1 MSFELFLLYFVSFFS
16 IIATVGFGT
25 FVNKFK
31 LLNLGNSLGY
41 IGFQGILLLSIYSVL
56 SSFFYSHN
64 LFHNTFLVFFGIL
77 LFFFLYIRKFKSIF
91 KKIFLIHVLLFIG
104 LLIFKTHDDFNYYHF
119 EYSYFLTQEKKFFG
133 IGNFDLGFRTPSTIF
148 FLNSLFYLPKISYFS
163 FHIPAFLIVIFVN
176 LYLIEKLKFFYEK
189 NDHNILNLF
198 LLSSILFVNIF
209 FYRIAEHGTDRS
221 AQILVLVLFYEIIFF
236 INYKFKNKEQFYNS
250 KTVSKIIVLITL
262 VIGFKAFFILYFF
275 LSIIIFYKLYEILKL
290 KKTILFLY
298 KNIFVYILCLKLI
311 LLAFVNYYD
320 SGCLLYPIHFT
331 CFDKNIWAIPIAE
344 VKNLNQWY
352 ELWSKGGASPNFRVT
367 NPAEY
372 IQGINWVH
380 NWMQIYFFNKVSDF
394 VLSLTVLIVL
404 IIFLFRNFIK
414 YDISKFNK
422 FNLIFLFIILL
433 LLLEWF
439 FQHPSLRY
447 GGYCLIA
454 VIFFIIPYLLFSLKK
469 KKSNKKKIVLVLIFI
484 SLTFY
489 NVRNISS
496 IHKEYKQYNYNPF
509 KNAFYKIE
517 ENNFKNY
524 KLFKCSVEKNFTCSN
539 KNIGISYDKNNKIF
553 YKKNN

>member
-1 MSFELFLLYFVSFFS
+1 MLSELFLLYFLSFFS
-16 IIATVGFGT
+16 IIAIVGFGT
-25 FVNKFK
+25 FINKFK
-31 LLNLGNSLGY
+31 LLNLGNNLGY

-64 LFHNTFLVFFGIL
+64 LLHNSVLFIFGIF
-77 LFFFLYIRKFKSIF
+77 LFFCSYTVGLKSVI
-91 KKIFLIHVLLFIG
+91 KKIFSIHIFLFIG

-148 FLNSLFYLPKISYFS
+148 FLNSLFYLPKISFFS
-163 FHIPAFLIVIFVN
+163 FHIPAFLVVVFAN
-176 LYLIEKLKFFYEK
+176 LYLIEKLKFFYKK
-189 NDHNILNLF
+189 NDHDILNLF
-198 LLSSILFVNIF
+198 LLASILFVNIF

-221 AQILVLVLFYEIIFF
+221 AQILVLILFYEIIFF
-236 INYKFKNKEQFYNS
+236 INHKFKNKEYFYRS
-250 KTVSKIIVLITL
+250 KIVSKIILIITL
-262 VIGFKAFFILYFF
+262 IIGFKAFFILY
-275 LSIIIFYKLYEILKL
+275 LLLGIIVFYKLYEILKL
-290 KKTILFLY
+290 KKTIFFLY
-298 KNIFVYILCLKLI
+298 NNIFVYILCIKLI
-311 LLAFVNYYD
+311 LLSFINYYD

-331 CFDKNIWAIPIAE
+331 CFDKNVWAIPVTE

-367 NPAEY
+367 NPEDY
-372 IQGINWVH
+372 IQGINWVY
-380 NWMQIYFFNKVSDF
+380 NWMQIYFFNKVLDF
-394 VLSLTVLIVL
+394 VLSLTVLLL
-404 IIFLFRNFIK
+404 IIIVLFRNFIK

-422 FNLIFLFIILL
+422 FNLILLFIIFLL
-433 LLLEWF
+433 LFEWF

-454 VIFFIIPYLLFSLKK
+454 VIFFLIPYLFFTLKNNK
-469 KKSNKKKIVLVLIFI
+469 LDKKKIVLVLIFI

-489 NVRNISS
+489 NVRNISR

-524 KLFKCSVEKNFTCSN
+524 KIFKCLVEENLHCLN
-539 KNIGISYDKNNKIF
+539 KNIKISYDKNNKIF